1 MSRTA
6 PSGLLD
12 PAVLARIGDLSLIAR
27 TVVEGFMHGLHR
39 APRLGHSTEFSEHRP
54 YQPGDD
60 LRRIDWRVY
69 GRTDR
74 YYVKSYEADTNASVV
89 FALDVS
95 KSMDFGSGQVTKLQF
110 AKMLVAALAW
120 FSHRQGDR
128 IGLILY
134 AETVQT
140 YVPPSTRHLSLI
152 LHSLERAEAS
162 GAGSGID
169 ASDSI
174 AELLGRTG
182 VTVFL
187 SDWYTTPDFV
197 QQALGKVRV
206 RGHDVIAFHLADP
219 AEKTLPYTEAAS
231 FEDLET
237 GERLSVIPET
247 LRQSYRTAIVS
258 HHDELA
264 AGLRR
269 AGVDYAP
276 VDTSEPL
283 DLALYEYLKSR
294 ELRDRVR

>member
-74 YYVKSYEADTNASVV
+74 YYVKEYEADTNASVV

-95 KSMDFGSGQVTKLQF
+95 KSMDFASSGVTKLHF

-134 AETVQT
+134 TDTVQT
-140 YVPPSTRHLSLI
+140 YIPPSTRHLSLI
-152 LHSLERAEAS
+152 LHTLERAAAG

-169 ASDSI
+169 ANDSI
-174 AELLGRTG
+174 VELLGRTG

-187 SDWYTTPDFV
+187 SDWYATPEFV

-206 RGHDVIAFHLADP
+206 RGHDVMAFHLIDP
-219 AEKTLPYTEAAS
+219 AEKTLPYQEAAS

-237 GERLSVIPET
+237 GERVSVVPNT
-247 LRQSYRTAIVS
+247 LRDRYQVAVAAHY
-258 HHDELA
+258 DELES
-264 AGLRR
+264 GLRR
-269 AGVDYAP
+269 TGVDYAP
-276 VDTSEPL
+276 IDTSKPL
-283 DLALYEYLKSR
+283 DLALYEYLRSR
-294 ELRDRVR
+294 EMRERIR

>member
-1 MSRTA
+1 
-6 PSGLLD
+6 
-12 PAVLARIGDLSLIAR
+12 LARIGDLSLIAR

-74 YYVKSYEADTNASVV
+74 YYVKEYEADTNASVV

-95 KSMDFGSGQVTKLQF
+95 KSMDFASSGVTKLHF
-110 AKMLVAALAW
+110 AKMLTAALAW

-134 AETVQT
+134 ADTVQT

-152 LHSLERAEAS
+152 LHTLERAEGG

-169 ASDSI
+169 ANDSI
-174 AELLGRTG
+174 TELLGRTG

-187 SDWYTTPDFV
+187 SDWYATPEFV
-197 QQALGKVRV
+197 QQSLGKVRV
-206 RGHDVIAFHLADP
+206 RGHDVMAFHVIDP
-219 AEKTLPYTEAAS
+219 AERSLPYQEAAS

-237 GERLSVIPET
+237 GERISVVPDT
-247 LRQSYRTAIVS
+247 LRDRYQAAMAAHY
-258 HHDELA
+258 DELET
-264 AGLRR
+264 GLRR
-269 AGVDYAP
+269 TGVDYVP
-276 VDTSEPL
+276 IDTSKPL

-294 ELRDRVR
+294 EMRERVR